1 MSKFFMLDGEMQ
13 KLLYQDQDKYLVV
26 SWIIFNTNYQDQ
38 YKDLKQFECYL
49 TINGLMDKLNLSR
62 AKVQRILKEL
72 LNDNLIEYSF
82 KSNTKNKP
90 SIIKANFI
98 SNNPIYHYDN
108 NTNGNT
114 NGNTNNNTNEPVGNT
129 KTEVVDKTNNNTNN
143 NTNNLTLSKYN
154 NLNNNLNELSII
166 IVNSDQLELIQNRC
180 SITGKITKEQQT
192 QIKEM
197 DISLLQK
204 AINQCNKFKASYNI
218 NYLLTVYKSLQGLT
232 EGEKAIKK
240 DNNTKRK
247 YDPIENPH
255 YQKYDDL
262 EERLLKMQGKLHT
275 Y

>member
-13 KLLYQDQDKYLVV
+13 KLLYQDQDAYIVK

-38 YKDLKQFECYL
+38 YKDLKKFELYFSYRS
-49 TINGLMDKLNLSR
+49 IADNLNISTS
-62 AKVQRILKEL
+62 KVQKVIKKL
-72 LNDNLIEYSF
+72 LEHQEIEYIF
-82 KSNTKNKP
+82 KSNSRTKP

-98 SNNPIYHYDN
+98 ANNPIYQYDSDTVN
-108 NTNGNT
+108 DTVSDTVSDTVKPIDNTIIKH
-114 NGNTNNNTNEPVGNT
+114 VDNT
-129 KTEVVDKTNNNTNN
+129 KCNTVSD
-143 NTNNLTLSKYN
+143 TVSDTLSKYN

-255 YQKYDDL
+255 YKKYDDL